1 MAWSAAVKKLQLGEA
16 WNEDTMKARQ
26 IFTPFGRVSRSAHSF
41 ILCLVLAGAAK
52 LAPSLPAADEPQVK
66 VQPAPIPRESRPALS
81 FAPIVKKA
89 ASSVVTIYSTKTIK
103 DGSQNPL
110 LNDPFFRRFFGLEE
124 DEDGNTRRPRLRHE
138 QSLGSGVIV
147 SPDGYILS
155 NYHVVEGA
163 DEVKVGLPNGQGDV
177 TAKVIGT
184 DPPTDIAV
192 LKVSGTNLTAITMT
206 DSDNVQVGDVVLAMG
221 NPFGVGQTVTMGIVS
236 ALGRGG
242 FGVVDYEDFIQTD
255 ASINPGNSGGPLLD
269 TEGRLVGINTFI
281 LSGSGG
287 SMGIGFAVPINMARY
302 VMERINQEGRV
313 VRGYLGVYVQPVTRE
328 LAKAFN
334 LADQSGA
341 LLGGVSPGT
350 PAGRAGL
357 KEGDVI
363 VEFNGKK
370 VADSRHLRLMVA
382 ETRPNTK
389 ANVKLLREGK
399 EVVTSVTIGELPP
412 EHAAAPGPR
421 GRGATP
427 KGDALSLEGVE
438 VGDLDGRIRQ
448 QFGIPSDVVG
458 ALVMNVDPGTPAFD
472 AGLRPGDVILEMNR
486 QKVHNAREA
495 IQLSRKIKDRA
506 LLRVWSKSGS
516 RFLVFETGRK
526 PKESSSNGDTNGTND
541 GNEQE

>member
-1 MAWSAAVKKLQLGEA
+1 MKSRRTGIPKRQFREITEKPIPDVRVFQQMLIVLSSLLVSLASGGQWAFPSHAAEA
-16 WNEDTMKARQ
+16 IKIE
-26 IFTPFGRVSRSAHSF
+26 
-41 ILCLVLAGAAK
+41 
-52 LAPSLPAADEPQVK
+52 
-66 VQPAPIPRESRPALS
+66 VQPAPIPRDSRPALS
-81 FAPIVKKA
+81 FANAVKKVA
-89 ASSVVTIYSTKTIK
+89 PSVVSIYSTKRARENPH
-103 DGSQNPL
+103 NPL
-110 LNDPFFRRFFGLEE
+110 LNDPFFRRFFGME
-124 DEDGNTRRPRLRHE
+124 DEGEPTNRRPRLRQE

-147 SPDGYILS
+147 SADGYILS
-155 NYHVVEGA
+155 NCHVIEGA
-163 DEVKVGLPNGQGDV
+163 DEVKVGLPDGQGDV
-177 TAKVIGT
+177 LGKVVGL
-184 DPPTDIAV
+184 DPATDIAV
-192 LKVSGTNLTAITMT
+192 LKVPATDLTPITMT
-206 DSDNVQVGDVVLAMG
+206 DSDNVQVGDVVLAVG
-221 NPFGVGQTVTMGIVS
+221 DPFGVGQTVTMGIVS

-255 ASINPGNSGGPLLD
+255 ASINPGNSGGPLVD

-472 AGLRPGDVILEMNR
+472 AGLRP
-486 QKVHNAREA
+486 
-495 IQLSRKIKDRA
+495 
-506 LLRVWSKSGS
+506 
-516 RFLVFETGRK
+516 
-526 PKESSSNGDTNGTND
+526 
-541 GNEQE
+541 